1 MFIGFLLI
9 IARSFEVSGTGG
21 DRAYVCPTSAV
32 RRTLALCVA
41 SRPKLLKYSTPSS
54 LASSRPRKYVAG
66 VKNCYAQLLM
76 GMGMGQTGHGP
87 NRAWAKQGMGNW

>member
-21 DRAYVCPTSAV
+21 DRAHVCPTSAV
-32 RRTLALCVA
+32 RRTEGAWCGIQVNA
-41 SRPKLLKYSTPSS
+41 EISTPSS
-54 LASSRPRKYVAG
+54 LPSSRSYKYVAG

-76 GMGMGQTGHGP
+76 GFETEDRSKENSAFCHLI
-87 NRAWAKQGMGNW
+87 